1 MLRAIPPWLE
11 NRHKALVKQMSP
23 CAPTWSAPRDAVDG
37 KAMDGRLEQLVKDAG
52 SQGPRSQRA
61 AAKLMSVMT
70 NQPQRLGEL
79 LAGSREWPQPRLV
92 LGVTGAPGSGK
103 STITDHLAA
112 EFRDRF
118 PDRQLGIVA
127 VDPSSPFTGGALLG
141 DRVRMMRHATD
152 PHVFIRSLA
161 SRGHLG
167 GLALGARGVVR
178 VMGLIGCDVVIV
190 ETVGVGQSEVEIAQN
205 ADLVVVVLAPGQGDS
220 VQMLKAG
227 LLEAADLFV
236 VNKSDREGADLLHQ
250 QLLSMLQRQ
259 RLAQLDLA
267 QPIDEPLSCSG
278 PAIMGSHGPVEATPA
293 PAVRSA
299 VDAASPPVFRCSA
312 LKHEGISQLMEEL
325 EGWTARQSAAWQA
338 RRRDQTV
345 EEIRLAVLEEVR
357 RRISAQLAPDRP
369 GVRELERVIDGS
381 RSVSAVVEEL
391 LIEAAGARRTA
402 AGA

>member
-1 MLRAIPPWLE
+1 
-11 NRHKALVKQMSP
+11 
-23 CAPTWSAPRDAVDG
+23 
-37 KAMDGRLEQLVKDAG
+37 MDGRLEQLIKDARSDG
-52 SQGPRSQRA
+52 SCSLRA
-61 AAKLMSVMT
+61 AARLMSTMT

-79 LAGSREWPQPRLV
+79 LAGSRDWPQPRLV

-112 EFRDRF
+112 EFRDHF
-118 PDRQLGIVA
+118 PERKLGIVA

-141 DRVRMMRHATD
+141 DRVRMMRHASD

-178 VMGLIGCDVVIV
+178 VMGLIGCDTVIV

-205 ADLVVVVLAPGQGDS
+205 ADLVLVVLAPGQGDS

-259 RLAQLDLA
+259 RLARLDLA
-267 QPIDEPLSCSG
+267 STPDEPMTCGG
-278 PAIMGSHGPVEATPA
+278 PMLTGPQGIVDARVT
-293 PAVRSA
+293 PAVRVA
-299 VDAASPPVFRCSA
+299 LDNETPPVFRCSA
-312 LKHEGISQLMEEL
+312 IQHEGVAELMMEL
-325 EGWTARQSAAWQA
+325 KSWTDRHAVDWQN
-338 RRRDQTV
+338 RRKGQTI

-357 RRISAQLAPDRP
+357 RRISDRLAPGRK
-369 GVRELERVIDGS
+369 GYEELERATEGN
-381 RSVSAVVEEL
+381 RSMAALVDEL
-391 LIEAAGARRTA
+391 LYEAAA
-402 AGA
+402 AGRGLQSSGC